1 MSEALRLRVRD
12 TQSLTAPPIQA
23 AQAYGQA
30 QVNALPG
37 AQLAAHP
44 RRRGRKGRS
53 LSGPAA
59 GVVAN
64 SALWGAALLL
74 LLGGIVAGAS
84 LGGGPQPMPAVPVP
98 VTTLRPM
105 PPAPQV
111 ALLPKPDHAMPPVI
125 MPPVTMSPEQAD
137 GARVTLAPPP
147 PPVAPPADLPQAAP
161 LAEDVPAPVVA
172 PQAPAAGQLAGLPV
186 PPAPSPMSSPG
197 APQQAR
203 PQPGRAPQP
212 AVMPAPG
219 PVPVPL
225 TGTERWRQL
234 AVPMPA
240 GAKAPFV
247 AIVIDDMGLD
257 RRNSARAAAM
267 AGPLTLSFMAYAPD
281 LAEQAAAARRAGHEL
296 MLHMPME
303 PIDARR
309 NNPGPNALLVAQ
321 DEAEWRR
328 RLAWSLDRFDGYVG
342 VNNHMG
348 SRFTQDPRGMSV
360 VMGELQKRGVF
371 WLDSHTGPRSAGPG
385 QAANFGMAFSGRDVF
400 LDDERDA
407 GGVAGQLAALERIA
421 QANGDAIAIGHP
433 HTATLDALARWIATA
448 QQRGFSL
455 VPVSGIVQRRME
467 HRRS

>member
-12 TQSLTAPPIQA
+12 TQTVGAPPMQA

-30 QVNALPG
+30 QTHALPG
-37 AQLAAHP
+37 AHLAAHP
-44 RRRGRKGRS
+44 RRRGGKGRAAS
-53 LSGPAA
+53 ALAA

-74 LLGGIVAGAS
+74 LLGGVVAGAS
-84 LGGGPQPMPAVPVP
+84 LGGGPQPMPAMPVP
-98 VTTLRPM
+98 VATLRPV
-105 PPAPQV
+105 PPAPQ
-111 ALLPKPDHAMPPVI
+111 AAALPKPDHAMPQ
-125 MPPVTMSPEQAD
+125 VTMRAEPVD
-137 GARVTLAPPP
+137 DARVTLAPPP
-147 PPVAPPADLPQAAP
+147 PPVAPPTDLPQAAP
-161 LAEDVPAPVVA
+161 PAEDVPAPVVA
-172 PQAPAAGQLAGLPV
+172 PQASASSQVATLPV
-186 PPAPSPMSSPG
+186 PPVSS
-197 APQQAR
+197 AVPQQVR

-360 VMGELQKRGVF
+360 VMSELQKRGVF

-407 GGVAGQLAALERIA
+407 GGVAGQLAVLERIA

-433 HTATLDALARWIATA
+433 HSATLDALARWMATA

-455 VPVSGIVQRRME
+455 VPISSIVQRRME